1 MKADEGK
8 TPWQYRTVTFLY
20 FGTAG
25 IISTFYYMFLQREV
39 GLNLGMIGRVTAFG
53 AVFSLASQP
62 ALGCLFSGTRKKKRF
77 IRLYFLGLMAVL
89 GAMTVV
95 TERTVFLFAVLYG
108 CLAIPMIGT
117 YEIYLEAA
125 CRQEKMEYARIRKW
139 GSVGMGVIAMFG
151 GYIITGLSFTA
162 FHVLG
167 LLFLIVCSAI
177 VAKTFGEAEETDR
190 GQRISIQRLVGVK
203 YIKPLYLVCFL
214 GMGSYVG
221 SDFAFSPYL
230 TQLCENAETAGRI
243 FGVSTGGK
251 IFLEFVFFMFVC
263 RAVKQFRAKWML
275 LSVFLFS
282 FLRFACIA
290 TGILPVVILGDL
302 LHCIVFPVFLII
314 IFEYLKQIV
323 DDSLTAGCYSVIS
336 MLMFGLSNLVFP
348 PLLSAAAEKAGFGIM
363 YLTDCALAAAAFMIG
378 ACFLPDRDRNRGGD
392 KFV

>member
-53 AVFSLASQP
+53 AVFSLISQP

-117 YEIYLEAA
+117 YEI
-125 CRQEKMEYARIRKW
+125 
-139 GSVGMGVIAMFG
+139 
-151 GYIITGLSFTA
+151 
-162 FHVLG
+162 
-167 LLFLIVCSAI
+167 
-177 VAKTFGEAEETDR
+177 
-190 GQRISIQRLVGVK
+190 LVGVK

-230 TQLCENAETAGRI
+230 TQLCENAETAGRS

-302 LHCIVFPVFLII
+302 LHCIVFPVFLTV

-363 YLTDCALAAAAFMIG
+363 YLSDCALAAAAFMIG

>member
-117 YEIYLEAA
+117 YEI
-125 CRQEKMEYARIRKW
+125 
-139 GSVGMGVIAMFG
+139 
-151 GYIITGLSFTA
+151 
-162 FHVLG
+162 
-167 LLFLIVCSAI
+167 
-177 VAKTFGEAEETDR
+177 
-190 GQRISIQRLVGVK
+190 LVGVK

-230 TQLCENAETAGRI
+230 TQLCENAETAGR
-243 FGVSTGGK
+243 
-251 IFLEFVFFMFVC
+251 
-263 RAVKQFRAKWML
+263 
-275 LSVFLFS
+275 
-282 FLRFACIA
+282 
-290 TGILPVVILGDL
+290 
-302 LHCIVFPVFLII
+302 
-314 IFEYLKQIV
+314 
-323 DDSLTAGCYSVIS
+323 
-336 MLMFGLSNLVFP
+336 
-348 PLLSAAAEKAGFGIM
+348 
-363 YLTDCALAAAAFMIG
+363 
-378 ACFLPDRDRNRGGD
+378 
-392 KFV
+392 